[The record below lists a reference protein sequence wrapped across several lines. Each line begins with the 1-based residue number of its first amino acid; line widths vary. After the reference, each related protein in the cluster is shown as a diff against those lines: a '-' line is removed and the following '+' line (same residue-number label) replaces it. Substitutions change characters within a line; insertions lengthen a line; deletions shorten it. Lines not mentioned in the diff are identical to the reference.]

1 MTSADTH
8 SQPFRTPLPVRTPS
22 PANPGSTPDRT
33 MKRPTLDSDQTIE
46 ALRKIRE
53 QVDQVAGLL
62 VATHDGLVLA
72 NDTETIEP
80 DSVAAMS
87 AAATGLAAQFTAQAG
102 IGESR
107 CAMFE
112 GSSGYVCVFP
122 VEGSL
127 LLVVFGQPEIT
138 MGLFT
143 LAAKQALTLLRVA
156 ALSPGGSHRARPEPE

>member
-1 MTSADTH
+1 MSGAETPGRHLRAPLPIRTPSADTGPPPN
-8 SQPFRTPLPVRTPS
+8 SAMTGPAPDPARTLE
-22 PANPGSTPDRT
+22 
-33 MKRPTLDSDQTIE
+33 TL
-46 ALRKIRE
+46 RVIRE

-72 NDTETIEP
+72 HDTETVEA

-87 AAATGLAAQFTAQAG
+87 AAAVGLAAQFTSQAK

-107 CAMFE
+107 CALFE

-122 VEGSL
+122 VEGSI
-127 LLVVFGQPEIT
+127 LLVVFGQPDIT

-143 LAAKQALTLLRVA
+143 LAAKQALMLLRHTPVVA
-156 ALSPGGSHRARPEPE
+156 GGGRRTAE

>member
-8 SQPFRTPLPVRTPS
+8 NQSFRAPLPVRQPVV
-22 PANPGSTPDRT
+22 NPVPPQDRT
-33 MKRPTLDSDQTIE
+33 VMRPPLDADRTLETLS
-46 ALRKIRE
+46 RIRD

-72 NDTETIEP
+72 GDTTTVEA

-87 AAATGLAAQFTAQAG
+87 AAAAGLATQFTAQAG
-102 IGESR
+102 IGEPR

-127 LLVVFGQPEIT
+127 LLVVFGQPDIT

-143 LAAKQALTLLRVA
+143 LAAKQALTLLRQATVDA
-156 ALSPGGSHRARPEPE
+156 ARRSPAAE

>member
-1 MTSADTH
+1 
-8 SQPFRTPLPVRTPS
+8 
-22 PANPGSTPDRT
+22 
-33 MKRPTLDSDQTIE
+33 MKRSPLDAERMLE
-46 ALRKIRE
+46 ALRTVQD

-72 NDTETIEP
+72 DDTKAVEA

-87 AAATGLAAQFTAQAG
+87 AAAIGLAAQFTAQAR

-107 CAMFE
+107 SAMFE

-127 LLVVFGQPEIT
+127 LLVVFGQPDIT

-143 LAAKQALTLLRVA
+143 LAAKQALTLLRSQLPA
-156 ALSPGGSHRARPEPE
+156 AGGTHRTPPSPE

>member
-8 SQPFRTPLPVRTPS
+8 SQPFRAPLPVRKPP
-22 PANPGSTPDRT
+22 PANAGPPPERAV
-33 MKRPTLDSDQTIE
+33 KRPPLDSEQTLE
-46 ALRKIRE
+46 TLRKIRE

-72 NDTETIEP
+72 KDITTVEA

-143 LAAKQALTLLRVA
+143 LAAKQAQTVLRQATLTAGGARRSGP
-156 ALSPGGSHRARPEPE
+156 SPE

>member
-8 SQPFRTPLPVRTPS
+8 SQPSRTPLPVRK
-22 PANPGSTPDRT
+22 PAPETGGPPPDRAV
-33 MKRPTLDSDQTIE
+33 KRPPLDSDQTLE
-46 ALRKIRE
+46 VLHRIRE
-53 QVDQVAGLL
+53 QLDQVAGLL

-72 NDTETIEP
+72 DDTRAVEA

-87 AAATGLAAQFTAQAG
+87 AAAVGLAAQFTAQAR

-107 CAMFE
+107 SAMFE

-127 LLVVFGQPEIT
+127 LLVVFGQPDIT

-143 LAAKQALTLLRVA
+143 LAAKQALTLFRHHLPA
-156 ALSPGGSHRARPEPE
+156 PGGAPRTRLPE

>member
-8 SQPFRTPLPVRTPS
+8 NQSFRAPLPVRQPS
-22 PANPGSTPDRT
+22 ANPGPPPDRT
-33 MKRPTLDSDQTIE
+33 VQRPPLDSDQTLE
-46 ALRKIRE
+46 ALRNIRE

-72 NDTETIEP
+72 KDIETVEA

-143 LAAKQALTLLRVA
+143 LAAKQALTLLRQAVLA
-156 ALSPGGSHRARPEPE
+156 PGGAHRAQPAP

>member
-8 SQPFRTPLPVRTPS
+8 NQSFRAPLPVRQ
-22 PANPGSTPDRT
+22 PAGNPVPPQDRT
-33 MKRPTLDSDQTIE
+33 VQRPPLDPDQTLE
-46 ALRKIRE
+46 TLRKIRD

-72 NDTETIEP
+72 SDATTVEA

-112 GSSGYVCVFP
+112 GNSGYVCVFP
-122 VEGSL
+122 VEASL
-127 LLVVFGQPEIT
+127 LLVVFGEPEIT

-143 LAAKQALTLLRVA
+143 LAAKQALTLLRQA
-156 ALSPGGSHRARPEPE
+156 AVTAGGARRPPPE